1 MRLHLKNY
9 ELPLGIAHPAIEGIV
24 DANEWLAS
32 GTTIE
37 AIGPNAAHTWT

>member
-1 MRLHLKNY
+1 MNY
-9 ELPLGIAHPAIEGIV
+9 ERCLGIAHPEMEGIV

-37 AIGPNAAHTWT
+37 AIPPIAAHR

>member
-9 ELPLGIAHPAIEGIV
+9 EPPQGIAHPAIEGIV
-24 DANEWLAS
+24 DANEWLGS

-37 AIGPNAAHTWT
+37 AIRPIAEHRWI